1 MNKTII
7 SGHLVRDNELKY
19 LPGGTPVLTNAI
31 ATTKK
36 WKDKNTNEIKEKTM
50 FIDIVLFRGAETFNQ
65 WTFKGS
71 KVLIT
76 GSIELDQWQDSQTQQ
91 NRQKHKINVEEFEFL
106 GTKQDNQTHNQPNQQ
121 MQNDQQYQQN
131 VNQGQDM
138 MNDRNGNSYIPDID
152 IDNDQIPH

>member
-7 SGHLVRDNELKY
+7 SGHLTRENELKY
-19 LPGGTPVLTNAI
+19 LPNGTPVLTNAI

-36 WKDKNTNEIKEKTM
+36 WKDKQGNPQEKTM
-50 FIDIVLFRGAETFNQ
+50 FIDIVLFRGAETFNTY
-65 WTFKGS
+65 TFKGS

-76 GSIELDQWQDSQTQQ
+76 GSLELDQWQDSQTQQ

-106 GTKQDNQTHNQPNQQ
+106 GTKQDNQSHN
-121 MQNDQQYQQN
+121 QQYQQN

-138 MNDRNGNSYIPDID
+138 MNDRNGHEQNIPNID
-152 IDNDQIPH
+152 IDTDEIPF